1 MFDGDNIGPAG
12 AIMSNAKDMAQWL
25 RFQLNDGVV
34 DGKRLVNS
42 AALRETHSPQILAVA
57 GAPPAGRG
65 GEPAARD
72 TFPVTHFSS
81 YGMGWFV
88 EDYHGQLMW
97 QHGGNTTGMT
107 AAVGMLPEK
116 HIGVAVLSNMQSAQ
130 LPAIVMHYIFDR
142 ALGLPMR
149 DLSAEAYE
157 RYLVQRRR
165 ADSVT
170 AAQATEHP
178 KDAKPP
184 LPLNA
189 FVGTYADSL
198 YGDATVSIV
207 EGQLEL
213 HRGDWHGL
221 LQYWNANNFRWV
233 LPPGSPTGPMNIK
246 FEIAPDNTVTGLWFG
261 IGGDVTLLG
270 KKAAGRGGR
279 GGRGGSGS

>member
-1 MFDGDNIGPAG
+1 
-12 AIMSNAKDMAQWL
+12 
-25 RFQLNDGVV
+25 
-34 DGKRLVNS
+34 
-42 AALRETHSPQILAVA
+42 
-57 GAPPAGRG
+57 
-65 GEPAARD
+65 
-72 TFPVTHFSS
+72 
-81 YGMGWFV
+81 MGWFV

-149 DLSAEAYE
+149 DLSAEAYA

-170 AAQATEHP
+170 AAQAVEHP
-178 KDAKPP
+178 RDAKPP

-198 YGDATVSIV
+198 YGEATVSIV

-213 HRGDWHGL
+213 HRGDWHGAASIL
-221 LQYWNANNFRWV
+221 EREQ
-233 LPPGSPTGPMNIK
+233 LPMGPSSRL
-246 FEIAPDNTVTGLWFG
+246 AHRPDEHQVRDL
-261 IGGDVTLLG
+261 
-270 KKAAGRGGR
+270 AGQHGHRAVVR
-279 GGRGGSGS
+279 HRR

>member
-1 MFDGDNIGPAG
+1 
-12 AIMSNAKDMAQWL
+12 
-25 RFQLNDGVV
+25 
-34 DGKRLVNS
+34 
-42 AALRETHSPQILAVA
+42 
-57 GAPPAGRG
+57 
-65 GEPAARD
+65 
-72 TFPVTHFSS
+72 
-81 YGMGWFV
+81 
-88 EDYHGQLMW
+88 
-97 QHGGNTTGMT
+97 MT

-157 RYLVQRRR
+157 RYLVQRHR

-170 AAQATEHP
+170 AAQAAEHP

-198 YGDATVSIV
+198 YGEATVSIV
-207 EGQLEL
+207 EDQLEL
-213 HRGDWHGL
+213 HRGDWHGV

-279 GGRGGSGS
+279 GGRGVGGS